1 MDLPALEEL
10 LTHLKS
16 LPVAE
21 KSETNIFSVGAR
33 GHYENPVSDLL
44 AFFIDP
50 DAPHGLNTLVLG
62 ALLECLPA
70 HVDASLLSPP
80 AREVMTQK
88 GTRID
93 LLLESKEWAMVL
105 ENKIWH
111 QLNNPFND
119 YSGYLEQKHPDKKP
133 FLVVLSPEGLAP
145 AGWTGISYSMFIS
158 VLSPGLGMACI
169 TSPLNKWQVLL
180 REFILHLEALMG
192 KNTIA
197 AETETFVLENLRN
210 IQEAVLLKNA
220 VVKSLQEEGLRF
232 LTEHFS
238 ERGYEV
244 TTALNHWEGY
254 PALRF
259 GLSHW
264 VSGSDVVL
272 FLDKTPGRQ
281 FEVRTYIC
289 SLTTPA
295 LQHQARKM
303 LIPALYDDCWPER
316 SGSVFTVV
324 SRLSQ
329 KHEEKHLMFQCVA
342 KALEQLNE
350 FELSH
355 ER

>member
-10 LTHLKS
+10 LTRLKS

-133 FLVVLSPEGLAP
+133 FLVVSVARR
-145 AGWTGISYSMFIS
+145 TGSRRLDRNKLQYVYFCS
-158 VLSPGLGMACI
+158 VARARHGMHYF
-169 TSPLNKWQVLL
+169 PLNKWQVLL
-180 REFILHLEALMG
+180 REFILHLETLMG

-232 LTEHFS
+232 LTEYFS

-281 FEVRTYIC
+281 FEVRVILPTY
-289 SLTTPA
+289 
-295 LQHQARKM
+295 
-303 LIPALYDDCWPER
+303 
-316 SGSVFTVV
+316 
-324 SRLSQ
+324 
-329 KHEEKHLMFQCVA
+329 
-342 KALEQLNE
+342 
-350 FELSH
+350 
-355 ER
+355 

>member
-1 MDLPALEEL
+1 MVLHDLEEL
-10 LTHLKS
+10 LTRLKS

-21 KSETNIFSVGAR
+21 QSEANIFSLGAR

-50 DAPHGLNTLVLG
+50 DAPHGLNTLVLE
-62 ALLECLPA
+62 ALLDCLSAP
-70 HVDASLLSPP
+70 VDISLFSPP
-80 AREVMTQK
+80 AREVMTQE

-93 LLLESKEWAMVL
+93 LLLESEEWAMAL

-111 QLNNPFND
+111 QQNNPFND
-119 YSGYLEQKHPDKKP
+119 YSDYLAQKYPDKKQI
-133 FLVVLSPEGLAP
+133 LVVMSPEGQAP
-145 AGWTGISYSMFIS
+145 IGWTGVSYSMFIS
-158 VLSPGLGMACI
+158 ALLPKLGMACV
-169 TSPLNKWQVLL
+169 SSSLNKWHVLL
-180 REFILHLEALMG
+180 REFILHLESLMG

-197 AETETFVLENLRN
+197 PETEVFVLDNLLR

-220 VVKSLQEEGLRF
+220 VVKSLQEECLRF
-232 LTEHFS
+232 LTEYFS
-238 ERGYEV
+238 DNGHEV
-244 TTALNHWEGY
+244 ATALNHWEGY

-272 FLDKTPGRQ
+272 FLDRTPGRQ

-289 SLTTPA
+289 NLKTPA
-295 LQHQARKM
+295 LQHQARQMM
-303 LIPALYDDCWPER
+303 LPALHDDCWTER

-324 SRLSQ
+324 SRLSR
-329 KHEEKHLMFQCVA
+329 KHEEKHLMFQSVA
-342 KALEQLNE
+342 KALEQLNV
-350 FELSH
+350 FELHH